1 MGCVWAY
8 ATGQASNLYSN
19 VHYCLRLR
27 FIAAAFAAFAALRLA
42 RPASVLRTLAASS
55 SGVSRFTA
63 VRQTMLARRLTATFE
78 LQVATSA
85 AGAPEGLPRW
95 SALAPAGAD

>member
-1 MGCVWAY
+1 MAGETPAE
-8 ATGQASNLYSN
+8 AEAKPTG
-19 VHYCLRLR
+19 R
-27 FIAAAFAAFAALRLA
+27 AAAMAAVKLAPFSGEILLPPEPGIKPDGSVPSAFAAD
-42 RPASVLRTLAASS
+42 V
-55 SGVSRFTA
+55 VA
-63 VRQTMLARRLTATFE
+63 VE